1 MKVIGLTGGIASGK
15 STVSNLLRK
24 QYGAVVLDADE
35 AAHETAE
42 PGGPLWDAFV
52 SRYGKERVLRADGT
66 LNREAIAEIVFHD
79 AAERIWMDGAS
90 HPLIKQRML
99 ERLDECKTAGKQLV
113 VLDVP
118 LLFEAGWEK
127 IPDEIWV
134 VYVDRQT
141 QLKRLM
147 HRNKLSETLAR
158 ERIAS
163 QMPMEE
169 KRLRGD
175 VVIDNNGTRKETIAQ
190 VQAACIR
197 RFGNSLE
204 RSVPGAEQRGTRK
217 AVQKA

>member
-15 STVSNLLRK
+15 STVSDLLRK

-35 AAHETAE
+35 VAHEIAG
-42 PGGPLWDAFV
+42 PGEPLWEAFV
-52 SRYGKERVLRADGT
+52 SRYGKERVLCADGT

-79 AAERIWMDGAS
+79 VSERIWMDSAA

-99 ERLDECKTAGKQLV
+99 DRLAECKRAGEKLV

-118 LLFEAGWEK
+118 LMYEAGWDK

-134 VYVDRQT
+134 VYVDQQT
-141 QLKRLM
+141 QLQRLM

-158 ERIAS
+158 ERIAA

-169 KRLRGD
+169 KRRLAD
-175 VVIDNNGTRKETIAQ
+175 VVIDNNGTEEETVAQ
-190 VQAACIR
+190 VQETVIQR
-197 RFGNSLE
+197 TGN
-204 RSVPGAEQRGTRK
+204 K
-217 AVQKA
+217 